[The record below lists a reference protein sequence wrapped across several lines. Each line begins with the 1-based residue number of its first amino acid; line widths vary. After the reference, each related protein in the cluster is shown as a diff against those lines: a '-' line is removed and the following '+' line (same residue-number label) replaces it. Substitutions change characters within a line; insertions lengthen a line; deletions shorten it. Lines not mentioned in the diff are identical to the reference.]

1 MTPGQTLARLEQQT
15 YDHGIPLPE
24 VDTYIANQLQ
34 VPTDYYFAY
43 LLVCGAIEAHQATPP
58 PVGHGYVA
66 PNADQ
71 RPRSA

>member
-1 MTPGQTLARLEQQT
+1 MTPAQTLARLEQQA

-24 VDTYIANQLQ
+24 VDTYIASQLQ

-43 LLVCGAIEAHQATPP
+43 LLVRGAIEAHQATPP
-58 PVGHGYVA
+58 PAGDGQA
-66 PNADQ
+66 PADQ